1 MQSRLLIPILL
12 ILLLIDVP
20 ARAEEESLRSVR
32 QLTNEIYRL
41 SLDMITHG
49 SEGHHHEIVSY
60 GQEMIRRSEALIQ
73 EVESSPSPK
82 IKEKKETI
90 LTSIKATLNKAKEAV
105 RLGEAEKTDPAL
117 DASRKASFRAKQLR
131 QQIQSLK

>member
-1 MQSRLLIPILL
+1 MQSRLLIRILFVFLL
-12 ILLLIDVP
+12 ISAP
-20 ARAEEESLRSVR
+20 ALAEEESLRSIR
-32 QLTNEIYRL
+32 QLSNEIYRL

-60 GQEMIRRSEALIQ
+60 GQEMIRRSEALLQ
-73 EVESSPSPK
+73 EVESSSSPK

-90 LTSIKATLNKAKEAV
+90 LTSIKTTLNKTEEAV
-105 RLGEAEKTDPAL
+105 RLGEAEKTAPAL